1 MFICAFLIKIEH
13 KSMVVVN
20 HFLYNKDYP
29 QIHLYVNSLNTI
41 ICFKIQY
48 LFCLLRTVINQY
60 ILVSGCMA
68 LIQLMLEFLRQM

>member
-13 KSMVVVN
+13 KSMVVIN

-48 LFCLLRTVINQY
+48 FFLSLKNSDKSLHIM
-60 ILVSGCMA
+60 VSGCMA
-68 LIQLMLEFLRQM
+68 LVQLMLDFF